1 MKLHIA
7 TPMYGGNCTA
17 GYTSSL
23 LNLAALVPFEHNF
36 VTNESLVTRARNML
50 THAFLASDC
59 THMLFID
66 ADVAFDAHGVV
77 KMMESDKDVIGG
89 LYAKK
94 HVNWD
99 KVYAAA
105 RRGAGPQQLAASAY
119 DYYVRG
125 HLTLGSQQ
133 PVEVDSVATG
143 LMLIKREVFDALKP
157 DTPVSKL
164 GSTLIGKIAATDAV
178 HHFFDTGVDTK
189 TGEFLSEDYA
199 FCQRWKAKGGKIF
212 AAPWIKTIHIGTHHF
227 G

>member
-23 LNLAALVPFEHNF
+23 LNLSKLVEFEHNF
-36 VTNESLVTRARNML
+36 ITNESLVTRARNML
-50 THAFLASDC
+50 THTFLESDC

-77 KMMESDKDVIGG
+77 KMLESDKNLIGG

-94 HVNWD
+94 HIDWQRVLNVAKQVD
-99 KVYAAA
+99 SA
-105 RRGAGPQQLAASAY
+105 QQLAANAY

-125 HLTLGSQQ
+125 NVQMGAQEC
-133 PVEVDSVATG
+133 VEVESVATG
-143 LMLIKREVFDALKP
+143 LMLIKREVFSALKP
-157 DTPVSKL
+157 STRASKL
-164 GSTLIGKIAATDAV
+164 GSAVIGQISAQTPV
-178 HHFFDTGVDTK
+178 HHYFDTGVDTN

-199 FCQRWKAKGGKIF
+199 FCQKWKQAGGKIY
-212 AAPWIKTIHIGTHHF
+212 AAPWIQTIHIGTHHF